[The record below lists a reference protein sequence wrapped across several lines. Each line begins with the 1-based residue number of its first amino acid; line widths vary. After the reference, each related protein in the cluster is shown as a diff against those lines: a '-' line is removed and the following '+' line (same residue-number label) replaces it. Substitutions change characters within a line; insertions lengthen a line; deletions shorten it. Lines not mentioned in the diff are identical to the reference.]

1 MSNKTDDFCL
11 AKVVIIGDSGVG
23 KTNLMTKYCEGIF
36 KESYVATIGVDFKL
50 KDIKVGDQKMRLQI
64 WDTAGQERF
73 RNITQAY
80 FKGARGII
88 LAFDLTCEDS
98 FGNLAAWT
106 RQVDTTANDAL
117 VRLLVGT
124 KVDLVSERVVSVEAA
139 EAFAQKHSM
148 QYIEVSA
155 RNGTNVI

>member
-1 MSNKTDDFCL
+1 MSNKNDDFCL
-11 AKVVIIGDSGVG
+11 AKLVIIGDSGVG

-50 KDIKVGDQKMRLQI
+50 KDIKVGDQKIRLQI

-88 LAFDLTCEDS
+88 LAFDITC
-98 FGNLAAWT
+98 
-106 RQVDTTANDAL
+106 
-117 VRLLVGT
+117 
-124 KVDLVSERVVSVEAA
+124 
-139 EAFAQKHSM
+139 
-148 QYIEVSA
+148 
-155 RNGTNVI
+155 

>member
-1 MSNKTDDFCL
+1 MSNKCDEFCL

-50 KDIKVGDQKMRLQI
+50 KDILVGDLRMRLQI

-88 LAFDLTCEDS
+88 LAFDLTCPDS
-98 FGNLAAWT
+98 FANLAAWT

-124 KVDLVSERVVSVEAA
+124 KLDLIKQREVSIEAA
-139 EAFAQKHSM
+139 
-148 QYIEVSA
+148 
-155 RNGTNVI
+155 

>member
-1 MSNKTDDFCL
+1 M
-11 AKVVIIGDSGVG
+11 IIGDSGVG

-50 KDIKVGDQKMRLQI
+50 KDIMIGDLKMRLQI

-88 LAFDLTCEDS
+88 LAFDVTCPDS
-98 FGNLAAWT
+98 FANLAAWT
-106 RQVDTTANDAL
+106 RQVDTAANDAL
-117 VRLLVGT
+117 IKLLVGT
-124 KVDLVSERVVSVEAA
+124 KLDLASERQVSSDDAQK
-139 EAFAQKHSM
+139 FAQKNSM

-155 RNGTNVI
+155 RTGANV